1 MSNPIDDLMRE
12 HGMEPLP
19 SGAEEGEESYPAPFD
34 ESAWERATAELK
46 DALGRAPD
54 QAACVALVDQAVERY
69 IKLVGQQAR
78 APADSKCA

>member
-1 MSNPIDDLMRE
+1 MRNMITEWLAE
-12 HGMEPLP
+12 HGVSPLP
-19 SGAEEGEESYPAPFD
+19 SGVTEAEEPYPAPFD